1 DKDSTSVFHQGQELT
16 FHSKSGSMAAI
27 FTCLTTSNEGLAK
40 WGRPSMTNFDLFSTS
55 FTVKRHAR
63 NPDQVFPA

>member
-1 DKDSTSVFHQGQELT
+1 DSTSVFHQGQELT

-40 WGRPSMTNFDLFSTS
+40 WGRPSMTNPDLISPPQERIASIT
-55 FTVKRHAR
+55 R
-63 NPDQVFPA
+63 NLYPSPN